1 MKANQIV
8 IDKQVSVDMEKLREE
23 FDSLV
28 ETIEIMN
35 DKELVKG
42 ITRSIDDVRS
52 GRVSTLD
59 SVDELDSKI
68 WKNKPFAGHS
78 LESSE

>member
-8 IDKQVSVDMEKLREE
+8 IDKQVFVDMEKLREE
-23 FDSLV
+23 FDSLM

-42 ITRSIDDVRS
+42 IKRSIDDVRS
-52 GRVSTLD
+52 GRVSKLD

-68 WKNKPFAGHS
+68 WKN
-78 LESSE
+78 

>member
-8 IDKQVSVDMEKLREE
+8 IDTQVFVDMEKLREE
-23 FDSLV
+23 FDSLM

-42 ITRSIDDVRS
+42 IKRSLDDVRS
-52 GRVSTLD
+52 GRVSKLD
-59 SVDELDSKI
+59 SIDELDRKI
-68 WKNKPFAGHS
+68 WKN
-78 LESSE
+78 

>member
-8 IDKQVSVDMEKLREE
+8 IDKQVFMDMEKLREE
-23 FDSLV
+23 FDSLM

-42 ITRSIDDVRS
+42 IKRSIDDVRS
-52 GRVSTLD
+52 GRVSKLD
-59 SVDELDSKI
+59 SIDELDSKI
-68 WKNKPFAGHS
+68 WKN
-78 LESSE
+78 

>member
-8 IDKQVSVDMEKLREE
+8 IDKQVFVDMEKLREE
-23 FDSLV
+23 FDSLM

-42 ITRSIDDVRS
+42 IKRSIDDVRS
-52 GRVSTLD
+52 GRVSRLG

-68 WKNKPFAGHS
+68 WKD
-78 LESSE
+78 

>member
-8 IDKQVSVDMEKLREE
+8 IDKQVFVDMEKLRAE
-23 FDSLV
+23 FDSLM

-42 ITRSIDDVRS
+42 IKRSIDDVRS
-52 GRVSTLD
+52 GRVSKLD

-68 WKNKPFAGHS
+68 WKN
-78 LESSE
+78 